1 METWQAEWNA
11 GDYLCCDESMIFW
24 RGGGEMHVTYQPRKP
39 TQYGM
44 ELKTLVCCISGLLL
58 MAEIAEGKVA
68 QALKEY
74 RDRVGESTAVTLRL
88 CKPW

>member
-1 METWQAEWNA
+1 
-11 GDYLCCDESMIFW
+11 
-24 RGGGEMHVTYQPRKP
+24 MHVTYQPRKP

-68 QALKEY
+68 
-74 RDRVGESTAVTLRL
+74 
-88 CKPW
+88 